1 MGGTL
6 DAKIIVIF
14 GSRMCN
20 IGVVVIVSVFLLVF
34 YGWIGGSGCL

>member
-14 GSRMCN
+14 CSSMCN
-20 IGVVVIVSVFLLVF
+20 IRVVVVVAVLLLVF
-34 YGWIGGSGCL
+34 YGRIGGSGCL